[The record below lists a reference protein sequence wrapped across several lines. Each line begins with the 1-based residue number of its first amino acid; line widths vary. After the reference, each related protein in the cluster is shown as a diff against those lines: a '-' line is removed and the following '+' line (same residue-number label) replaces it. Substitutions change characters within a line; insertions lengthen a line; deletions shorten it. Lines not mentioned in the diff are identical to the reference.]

1 MAKVFTITQG
11 LENMGAMKTGGQGS
25 VYKGRRVGEI
35 ISAVKLL
42 PTPVF
47 NEMDEDKNFRDFKNE
62 VQKLKRVNEKPNPN
76 VVKILSSGLSETGNF
91 PFIEMEYIEGPDL
104 EELLKPPHD
113 AVFTLKEA
121 IKVAEQL
128 SNALAHCHSFDVKH
142 GDIKSNNVKFNIHT
156 GNYVLLD
163 FGLAI
168 MSDEQRRTSLRQAG
182 AVEFMA
188 PEQNEGQ
195 MLFETDVYSFGIVL
209 FELLA
214 GRVPFPLHDKGETAR
229 NNVRLAHTDTLPPD
243 VVSLRKEAL
252 PLTWPQDKKER
263 EMDIP
268 EWLITLIYK
277 CLRKKPENRFAN
289 GRELHE
295 FIINNSTAPTS
306 QKPAVAEDDIQKI
319 ISEKEQL
326 QQQVLQ
332 YKQQINNKEREI
344 DELKVLISDKDSQ
357 NHDLS
362 ERNKSASFST
372 ATKGVSK
379 TAFAAL
385 VLLTIGLAAFSAYNL
400 FDDKM
405 QDIKQASGADKD
417 FADTTVISEEPP
429 AKQVS
434 EKKDIAAIKK
444 ETHTA
449 PVDSVSDSIDK
460 QKIPVAAKVK
470 DNAEEDTQQVR
481 RERALMP
488 AKTLH
493 QYMVTA
499 KAYFYNTPDESSRR
513 NAFVVPSNNAI
524 LNALDEQ
531 NDFILVEFRNQ
542 LGQSSKGW
550 LRKKDLQLLNE

>member
-25 VYKGRRVGEI
+25 VYKGRRIGEI
-35 ISAVKLL
+35 ITAVKLL

-47 NEMDEDKNFRDFKNE
+47 SEMDEDKNFRDFKNE

-113 AVFTLKEA
+113 PVFTIKEA

-128 SNALAHCHSFDVKH
+128 LNALAHCHSLDVKH

-156 GNYVLLD
+156 GNYILLD

-229 NNVRLAHTDTLPPD
+229 NNVRLAHMDTLPPD

-277 CLRKKPENRFAN
+277 CLDKKPQERFAN
-289 GRELHE
+289 GIELNNFIAQNSIHALNSRKAAEQQAGLILREK
-295 FIINNSTAPTS
+295 
-306 QKPAVAEDDIQKI
+306 Q
-319 ISEKEQL
+319 QL
-326 QQQVLQ
+326 QQQLLQ
-332 YKQQINNKEREI
+332 YSKELTAKESEYEELTTAVKRRETKSRFVKEGEAAHSSAKEGVDKSFI
-344 DELKVLISDKDSQ
+344 ALLFLAVVLAGFSGYSYFKNSSRTSELISDTTKENARQNKD
-357 NHDLS
+357 
-362 ERNKSASFST
+362 
-372 ATKGVSK
+372 
-379 TAFAAL
+379 
-385 VLLTIGLAAFSAYNL
+385 LAAAKKTIQRKKVAAFNKKANTDTNASANRVKKTVKKL
-400 FDDKM
+400 PEQSIANEKDMAENDPDQQK
-405 QDIKQASGADKD
+405 SGKIIQY
-417 FADTTVISEEPP
+417 TVIS
-429 AKQVS
+429 
-434 EKKDIAAIKK
+434 
-444 ETHTA
+444 
-449 PVDSVSDSIDK
+449 
-460 QKIPVAAKVK
+460 
-470 DNAEEDTQQVR
+470 
-481 RERALMP
+481 
-488 AKTLH
+488 
-493 QYMVTA
+493 
-499 KAYFYNTPDESSRR
+499 KAYFHNTPDESTRR
-513 NAFVVPSNNAI
+513 EAYINHWNNAVLTPSDD
-524 LNALDEQ
+524 LNGFIYIVYT
-531 NDFILVEFRNQ
+531 NDK
-542 LGQSSKGW
+542 GQTSRGW
-550 LRKKDLQLLNE
+550 LRKKDLQPLK